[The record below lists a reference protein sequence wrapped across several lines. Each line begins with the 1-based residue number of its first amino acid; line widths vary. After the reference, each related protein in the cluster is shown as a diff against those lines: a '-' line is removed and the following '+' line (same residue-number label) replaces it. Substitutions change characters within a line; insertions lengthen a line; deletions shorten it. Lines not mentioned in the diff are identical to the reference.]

1 MRRRIEVPA
10 VTELATV
17 PESAR
22 VNPLL
27 APRELAPVY
36 DRKLRPFA
44 GVPWPRGEPRVPEPW
59 EVALFDVPDP
69 GELQTW

>member
-1 MRRRIEVPA
+1 MSRRIGVPA
-10 VTELATV
+10 VTDLATV
-17 PESAR
+17 PESER

-27 APRELAPVY
+27 APREVAPVY
-36 DRKLRPFA
+36 DRKLQPLA
-44 GVPWPRGEPRVPEPW
+44 GVRWPRGEPRAQEPW